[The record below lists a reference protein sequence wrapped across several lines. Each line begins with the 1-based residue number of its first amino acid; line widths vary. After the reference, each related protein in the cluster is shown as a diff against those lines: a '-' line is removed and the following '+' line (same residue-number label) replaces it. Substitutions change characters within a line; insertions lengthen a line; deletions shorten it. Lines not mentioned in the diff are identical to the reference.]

1 MLFEALSKIYQ
12 AMSSPLGMTK
22 GFAGTRR
29 KVVKVNSWTGGVKAM
44 EGHEHPLVLSA
55 PYLFTHLFL

>member
-22 GFAGTRR
+22 GWQELGERWLRGIAGQ
-29 KVVKVNSWTGGVKAM
+29 V
-44 EGHEHPLVLSA
+44 E
-55 PYLFTHLFL
+55 